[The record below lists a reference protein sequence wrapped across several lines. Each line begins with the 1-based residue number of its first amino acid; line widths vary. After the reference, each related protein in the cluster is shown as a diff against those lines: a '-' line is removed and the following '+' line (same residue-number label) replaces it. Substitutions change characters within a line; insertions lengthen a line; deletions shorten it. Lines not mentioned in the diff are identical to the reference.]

1 MEYISKCRFPNRGK
15 YIYIMKQ
22 EVVYI
27 GAVVTKQ
34 LGTASSIDWL
44 NKHILEY
51 VTDVYGPFGFSYQ
64 SGNKDITV
72 NGMLIN
78 TEYIDKMVN
87 NRKVMI
93 NIANSQSINKEEE
106 FYNYMVANLF
116 DIYHY
121 NGSHFMSMT
130 LPTLIECTRKGNIG
144 ELLSLRWME
153 SQMFAKGVNAV
164 MEEPTLLED
173 VDGIDGKFQWNG
185 RYITIQVKPFGSIVS
200 NGKTVSAYTS
210 GTKKIKLGSTG
221 KPVDYLIIYKPI
233 KDADRK
239 TVDVEAVCVRGSNV
253 GMDKSNFVF
262 DMSNIVFKKT
272 SRI

>member
-1 MEYISKCRFPNRGK
+1 MSME
-15 YIYIMKQ
+15 KQ

-51 VTDVYGPFGFSYQ
+51 VTEVYGPFGFSYQ
-64 SGNKDITV
+64 SGNKDIPV

-93 NIANSQSINKEEE
+93 NIANGQSINKEED
-106 FYNYMVANLF
+106 FYSYMVANLF

-121 NGSHFMSMT
+121 NGFHFMSMT
-130 LPTLIECTRKGNIG
+130 LPTLIDCTRKGNIG
-144 ELLSLRWME
+144 EFLSLKWMK
-153 SQMFAKGVNAV
+153 SQMFAKGVNAS

-173 VDGIDGKFQWNG
+173 IDGIDGKFEWNG
-185 RYITIQVKPFGSIVS
+185 RYITIQVKPFASIMS
-200 NGKTVSAYTS
+200 DGQTVSAYTS
-210 GTKKIKLGSTG
+210 GTKKIKLSSTG

-233 KDADRK
+233 KDQKRK
-239 TVDVEAVCVRGSNV
+239 TVDVEAICVRGNNV
-253 GMDKSNFVF
+253 SLADSNFVF
-262 DMSNIVFKKT
+262 ATSSIVFKKT